1 MRYFERP
8 LNGKRFIKSGL
19 DIGFI
24 EPTDNPIF
32 LKLFKLILLFLI
44 KNKI

>member
-24 EPTDNPIF
+24 EPTDNI
-32 LKLFKLILLFLI
+32 
-44 KNKI
+44 